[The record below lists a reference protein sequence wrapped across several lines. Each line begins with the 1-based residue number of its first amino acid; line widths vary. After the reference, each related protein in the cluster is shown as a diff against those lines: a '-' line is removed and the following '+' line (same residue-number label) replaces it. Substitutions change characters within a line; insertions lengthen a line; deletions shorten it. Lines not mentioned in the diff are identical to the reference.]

1 MIHVVAM
8 VPDLLIEET
17 NFWPPGVLKSL
28 FCESLF
34 SRAIILIILFEAF
47 ENAIAVLPI
56 TYQNKT
62 KMPGKNRKW
71 LVYL

>member
-1 MIHVVAM
+1 M
-8 VPDLLIEET
+8 VTDLLIEET

-28 FCESLF
+28 FRESLF

-62 KMPGKNRKW
+62 KMSGKNRKW